1 VTGSLGRSG
10 ILPRSAFEDPG
21 VYDTEQRVVGERCWA
36 LLGPAEWVAADGAWM
51 TGRVGN
57 REVFVQRFGERL
69 VGFENVCSHRFSQ
82 IRASRRGIGALQC
95 PYHGWTFNAQG
106 VPVGIPHC
114 RELFGV
120 APHQLA
126 DRRLRPIELAAVGQ
140 MIFGRL
146 PGTGPDDR
154 PDVALG
160 RWFALFAALD
170 RRSLE
175 LFSEH
180 EQTMRANWKLGF
192 QNTLDEYHITAVHPK
207 SFGSGGWLQ
216 PGQFRYQED
225 GAHDAMVLKRA
236 GLGDID
242 ADSVV
247 RAVADGTPLPVD
259 YAIYHFFPD
268 FLVGFVAGRVV
279 MVTRYEAMDVG
290 ETRVRTYLFD
300 MLPPGGVALTAQKRS
315 AMAKYVGTVLEEDR
329 EAVERWSKGL
339 RQAWAAPLH
348 GLQEQRL
355 SHFEQSWASLVPA
368 GAGSAEPQS

>member
-1 VTGSLGRSG
+1 MTEPLMQSS
-10 ILPRSAFEDPG
+10 ILPRAAFQDPG
-21 VYDTEQRVVGERCWA
+21 LYDTEQRLVGERYWA

-51 TGRVGN
+51 TGRVAD

-69 VGFENVCSHRFSQ
+69 VAFENACSHRFSQ
-82 IRASRRGIGALQC
+82 IRTSRRGCGPIQC

-126 DRRLRPIELAAVGQ
+126 ARRLQPIELTAIGQ
-140 MIFGRL
+140 MVFGRL
-146 PGTGPDDR
+146 PGTVREER
-154 PDVALG
+154 PGASFG
-160 RWFALFAALD
+160 RWSALFAALD

-175 LFSEH
+175 LFGES
-180 EQTMRANWKLGF
+180 EQTIRANWKLGF

-216 PGQFRYQED
+216 PGQFRYQVD
-225 GAHDAMVLKRA
+225 GTHHAMVLKRA

-242 ADSVV
+242 ADAVV
-247 RAVADGTPLPVD
+247 RAIADGTPLPVD

-268 FLVGFVAGRVV
+268 FLVGFVAGRIV
-279 MVTRYEAMDVG
+279 MVTRYEAIDVG

-300 MLPPGGVALTAQKRS
+300 MLPPGGRSLTAQKRS
-315 AMAKYVGTVLEEDR
+315 AMANYVVTVLEEDR

-339 RQAWAAPLH
+339 RQAWAMPLH

-355 SHFEQSWASLVPA
+355 THFERSWASLVPVGA
-368 GAGSAEPQS
+368 GAAAPQG